1 MRVLL
6 VSKHQINS
14 ITGIINTAQSH
25 AIAQVKDIGFRKYFL
40 SVVNQQVQRLRYVDN
55 NCPLCPK
62 GPLLRGS
69 HGSSESRMIYLALP

>member
-6 VSKHQINS
+6 VSKHQTNNIKGTIS
-14 ITGIINTAQSH
+14 TAQSH
-25 AIAQVKDIGFRKYFL
+25 AKAQVIDIGFRKYFL

-62 GPLLRGS
+62 GPLLRVHMG
-69 HGSSESRMIYLALP
+69 HQKGLCCTQR

>member
-25 AIAQVKDIGFRKYFL
+25 AIAHVKDIRFLNNFL
-40 SVVNQQVQRLRYVDN
+40 SVVSQQAQRVR
-55 NCPLCPK
+55 
-62 GPLLRGS
+62 
-69 HGSSESRMIYLALP
+69 

>member
-25 AIAQVKDIGFRKYFL
+25 AIAHVKDIGFKKYFL
-40 SVVNQQVQRLRYVDN
+40 SVVSQQTQRGRHLEIN
-55 NCPLCPK
+55 SPQGPK
-62 GPLLRGS
+62 GP
-69 HGSSESRMIYLALP
+69 